1 MKPYPI
7 FLVGL
12 ENRHC
17 IVVGGTHEAEFK
29 VKGLL
34 DCDANVT
41 VISAEITEQM
51 LAWANDGRFYWIERD
66 YQPGDLR
73 GAHLVIAE
81 RTNSTTNQQIWEEAE
96 AEKALVTVLDS
107 IPHCNAVAGSVI
119 RQGPLAIT
127 ISTSGA
133 APALAVRLRQRFER
147 EFGDEYAVFLH
158 WMKLLRPAMKQRFPT
173 FMERKAVWYEVI
185 DSEVLPL
192 IQTGQEAAAR
202 ELLFDLTGLDP
213 FDYVNH
219 DSQTQPVR
227 QAALPAAY

>member
-12 ENRHC
+12 EDRHC

-41 VISAEITEQM
+41 VISAEITDQM
-51 LAWANDGRFYWIERD
+51 RDWAEEGRFYWIERD
-66 YQPGDLR
+66 YRPGDLR
-73 GAHLVIAE
+73 GANLVIAE
-81 RTNSTTNQQIWEEAE
+81 RTTPERNAQIFAEAE
-96 AEKALVTVLDS
+96 AEKALITVLDD

-133 APALAVRLRQRFER
+133 APALSVRLRQRFEK
-147 EFGDEYAVFLH
+147 EFGSEYAIFLT
-158 WMKLLRPAMKQRFPT
+158 WMQSLRPAMKQAFPT
-173 FMERKAVWYEVI
+173 FSERKAVWYEVI
-185 DSEVLPL
+185 DSDVLTL
-192 IQTGQEAAAR
+192 IRDGEEGLAR
-202 ELLFDLTGLDP
+202 ERLFDLTGLEP
-213 FDYVNH
+213 FMG
-219 DSQTQPVR
+219 TAKARKRKKELAPLAR
-227 QAALPAAY
+227 

>member
-29 VKGLL
+29 VRGLL
-34 DCDANVT
+34 DCDANIT
-41 VISAEITEQM
+41 VISSEITEQM
-51 LAWANDGRFYWIERD
+51 WCWAQEGRFFWIERD
-66 YQPGDLR
+66 YQQGDLC

-81 RTNSTTNQQIWEEAE
+81 RTNSVTNAQIWAEAE
-96 AEKALVTVLDS
+96 AERALVTVLDD

-133 APALAVRLRQRFER
+133 APALAVRLRQRFQK
-147 EFGDEYAVFLH
+147 EFGDEYATFLT
-158 WMKLLRPAMKQRFPT
+158 WMQALRPAMKQHFPT
-173 FMERKAVWYEVI
+173 FSQRKAVWYTVI
-185 DSEVLPL
+185 DSDVLLL
-192 IQTGQEAAAR
+192 IRNGQEADAR

-213 FDYVNH
+213 FDYL
-219 DSQTQPVR
+219 TQPKPIM
-227 QAALPAAY
+227 A